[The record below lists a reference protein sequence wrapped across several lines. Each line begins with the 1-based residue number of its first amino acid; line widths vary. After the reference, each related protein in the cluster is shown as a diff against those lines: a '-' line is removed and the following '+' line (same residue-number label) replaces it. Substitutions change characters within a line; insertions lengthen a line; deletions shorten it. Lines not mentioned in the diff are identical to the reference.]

1 MDSSFTPIEQM
12 LKFRASRHEDFP
24 YQEILLTRLCMHM
37 QGKLLE
43 NRNKM
48 LKAQGINETL
58 FMALITLESQENHSI
73 QPSELSCA
81 LGSSRTNATRIADE
95 LEKRGWIERRESD
108 NDRRCLHLQLTEK
121 VTNSCVRCCH
131 LSTTACINSGLPS
144 APPSATSLS
153 TSLASCSPVW
163 TRWMKTAP
171 FLRRCANATTRST
184 SRFIRK
190 PTGQHVTLLA
200 FLTTGRLSRCEIR
213 RSWRTTM
220 SANAE
225 STTPQQPANKKG
237 KRKSA
242 LLLLTLLFIIIA
254 VAYGIYWF
262 LVLRHAEETDDAYV
276 AGNQV
281 QIMAQVSGS
290 VTKVWADN
298 TDFVQKGDVLVTL
311 DPTDAQQAFEKAQ
324 TALASSVRQTRQ
336 LMINSKQLQA
346 NIDVQKTALAQ
357 AQSDLNRRVPLGTA
371 NLIGREELQ
380 HARDA
385 VASAQAQLDVA
396 IQQYNANQAMVLGTS
411 LENQPAVLQ
420 AATEVRNA
428 WLALQRT
435 KIVSPMT
442 GYVSRRSVQPGAQ
455 ISPTTP
461 LMAVVPATICG
472 STPTLKRRS
481 LRICV
486 SARRRLSATSTAMT

>member
-1 MDSSFTPIEQM
+1 
-12 LKFRASRHEDFP
+12 
-24 YQEILLTRLCMHM
+24 
-37 QGKLLE
+37 
-43 NRNKM
+43 
-48 LKAQGINETL
+48 
-58 FMALITLESQENHSI
+58 
-73 QPSELSCA
+73 
-81 LGSSRTNATRIADE
+81 
-95 LEKRGWIERRESD
+95 
-108 NDRRCLHLQLTEK
+108 
-121 VTNSCVRCCH
+121 
-131 LSTTACINSGLPS
+131 
-144 APPSATSLS
+144 
-153 TSLASCSPVW
+153 
-163 TRWMKTAP
+163 
-171 FLRRCANATTRST
+171 
-184 SRFIRK
+184 
-190 PTGQHVTLLA
+190 
-200 FLTTGRLSRCEIR
+200 
-213 RSWRTTM
+213 M

-385 VASAQAQLDVA
+385 VASAQAQIEA
-396 IQQYNANQAMVLGTS
+396 ERQS
-411 LENQPAVLQ
+411 
-420 AATEVRNA
+420 
-428 WLALQRT
+428 AL
-435 KIVSPMT
+435 V
-442 GYVSRRSVQPGAQ
+442 
-455 ISPTTP
+455 
-461 LMAVVPATICG
+461 
-472 STPTLKRRS
+472 S
-481 LRICV
+481 LRSEVGSLAIDLASGV
-486 SARRRLSATSTAMT
+486 IGESLADDKKAAGIVDRFLADLEADEKAKAGK

>member
-1 MDSSFTPIEQM
+1 
-12 LKFRASRHEDFP
+12 
-24 YQEILLTRLCMHM
+24 
-37 QGKLLE
+37 
-43 NRNKM
+43 
-48 LKAQGINETL
+48 
-58 FMALITLESQENHSI
+58 
-73 QPSELSCA
+73 
-81 LGSSRTNATRIADE
+81 
-95 LEKRGWIERRESD
+95 
-108 NDRRCLHLQLTEK
+108 
-121 VTNSCVRCCH
+121 
-131 LSTTACINSGLPS
+131 
-144 APPSATSLS
+144 
-153 TSLASCSPVW
+153 
-163 TRWMKTAP
+163 
-171 FLRRCANATTRST
+171 
-184 SRFIRK
+184 
-190 PTGQHVTLLA
+190 
-200 FLTTGRLSRCEIR
+200 
-213 RSWRTTM
+213 M

-371 NLIGREELQ
+371 NLIGREGLQ

-385 VASAQAQLDVA
+385 VASAQAQLD
-396 IQQYNANQAMVLGTS
+396 
-411 LENQPAVLQ
+411 
-420 AATEVRNA
+420 
-428 WLALQRT
+428 
-435 KIVSPMT
+435 
-442 GYVSRRSVQPGAQ
+442 
-455 ISPTTP
+455 
-461 LMAVVPATICG
+461 
-472 STPTLKRRS
+472 
-481 LRICV
+481 
-486 SARRRLSATSTAMT
+486 

>member
-1 MDSSFTPIEQM
+1 V
-12 LKFRASRHEDFP
+12 
-24 YQEILLTRLCMHM
+24 
-37 QGKLLE
+37 
-43 NRNKM
+43 
-48 LKAQGINETL
+48 
-58 FMALITLESQENHSI
+58 
-73 QPSELSCA
+73 
-81 LGSSRTNATRIADE
+81 
-95 LEKRGWIERRESD
+95 EKI
-108 NDRRCLHLQLTEK
+108 
-121 VTNSCVRCCH
+121 
-131 LSTTACINSGLPS
+131 
-144 APPSATSLS
+144 
-153 TSLASCSPVW
+153 
-163 TRWMKTAP
+163 
-171 FLRRCANATTRST
+171 
-184 SRFIRK
+184 
-190 PTGQHVTLLA
+190 
-200 FLTTGRLSRCEIR
+200 
-213 RSWRTTM
+213 M

-225 STTPQQPANKKG
+225 NTTPQQPVNKKKG
-237 KRKSA
+237 KRKRA

-262 LVLRHAEETDDAYV
+262 LVLHHTEETDDAYV

-324 TALASSVRQTRQ
+324 TELASSVRQTRQ

-346 NIDVQKTALAQ
+346 SINVQKTALAQ
-357 AQSDLNRRVPLGTA
+357 AQTDFNRRVPLGNA

-385 VASAQAQLDVA
+385 VASAQAQLDVSV
-396 IQQYNANQAMVLGTS
+396 QQYNANQAMVLDTT
-411 LENQPAVLQ
+411 LDQQPAVKQ

-455 ISPTTP
+455 ISSSTP
-461 LMAVVPATICG
+461 LMAVVPATNLWVDANFKETQLAHMRIGQSATIVSDIYGDEVKYTGKVVGLDMGTG
-472 STPTLKRRS
+472 SAFSLLPAQNATGNWIKVVQRLPVRIELDEKQLADHP
-481 LRICV
+481 LRIGLSTLV
-486 SARRRLSATSTAMT
+486 TVDTANRDGQMLANQARSNPAYESNAREISLEPVNKLIDEIVKANAG